1 MANTMEDSR
10 DEIVSILDTIV
21 AEANRVE
28 DCTAA
33 MRDIVAWCDSADED
47 DWKESID
54 QIRQIADAY

>member
-1 MANTMEDSR
+1 MANTMEDPR
-10 DEIVSILDTIV
+10 DEIINILDTIV

-28 DCTAA
+28 ELTAA

-47 DWKESID
+47 DWKKIID

>member
-10 DEIVSILDTIV
+10 DEIINILDTIV

-28 DCTAA
+28 ELTAA

-47 DWKESID
+47 DWKKIID